1 MANSL
6 LETTDKTIKT
16 VRKRVKKAGVTKAV
30 KKSPVT
36 KTVSKAVEKTSAR
49 TKAAAFFAIG
59 ATSAAGAYLLRRRGA
74 GDAEAGQAA

>member
-16 VRKRVKKAGVTKAV
+16 ARKRVKKTGVTKAV

-36 KTVSKAVEKTSAR
+36 KAVTKTVDNTSAR
-49 TKAAAFFAIG
+49 TKGAVFLVIG
-59 ATSAAGAYLLRRRGA
+59 ATSAAGAFLLRRRG
-74 GDAEAGQAA
+74 GDDAEAGQAA